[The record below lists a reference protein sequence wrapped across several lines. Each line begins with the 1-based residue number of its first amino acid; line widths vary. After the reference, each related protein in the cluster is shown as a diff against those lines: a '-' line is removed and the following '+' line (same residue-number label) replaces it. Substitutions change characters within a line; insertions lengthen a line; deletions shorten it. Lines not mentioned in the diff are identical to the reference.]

1 MAAED
6 LKVTT
11 SLLFQCSAVVALLDG
26 IFLFGLNKLIKPELF
41 LKLKWVLILWT
52 GLVWSGIWWMVLF
65 YFWESVYHFVFPPW
79 SRAWLPI
86 GFALLMAGA
95 SLLFWNVAKS
105 NTRRPIQIFCLLGGA
120 WGICTH
126 TWAIYRG
133 IMTKPPMLQG
143 ASPWAALIFAFFE
156 YIFYWCII
164 VSLAALTGRIA
175 GLITK
180 KLLPN

>member
-1 MAAED
+1 MAAEN

-11 SLLFQCSAVVALLDG
+11 SLLLHSAAVVALLDV
-26 IFLFGLNKLIKPELF
+26 IFLFGLHKLIKPEFF
-41 LKLKWVLILWT
+41 LKIKWYLILWT
-52 GLVWSGIWWMVLF
+52 GLIWSAIWWTVLF
-65 YFWESVYHFVFPPW
+65 YFWKSVYHFVFPGW

-86 GFALLMAGA
+86 AFGLLMAGA
-95 SLLFWNVAKS
+95 SLLFWTIAKL
-105 NTRRPIQIFCLLGGA
+105 NNRMPLLVFCLLGGT
-120 WGICTH
+120 WGLCTH

-164 VSLAALTGRIA
+164 VSLAALTKRIA
-175 GLITK
+175 GLMTRK
-180 KLLPN
+180 V